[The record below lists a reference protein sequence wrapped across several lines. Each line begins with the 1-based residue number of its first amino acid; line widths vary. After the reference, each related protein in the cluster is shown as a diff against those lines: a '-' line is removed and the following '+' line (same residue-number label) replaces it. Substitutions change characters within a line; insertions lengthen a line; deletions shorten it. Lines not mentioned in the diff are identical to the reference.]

1 MVPSKQIPW
10 PNTKKQVLGLKS
22 QGISFNIMSEEEAGR
37 YLQHNCNLFRVKSY
51 RANFNKA
58 LYGQKAGKY
67 TDLDFGMLVDL
78 STIDMHF
85 RNALMSITLDIEH
98 FYKMKLLCIAEANQE
113 DGYALAQDFLASA
126 GRSNTIAEINRGLT
140 SPYTKSL
147 ISKRKSSNY
156 DFPVWELIEVIPF
169 GRFIHFYKFCGR
181 RFGDKQMRNDF
192 YLLQCVK
199 GLRNCC
205 AHNNCILNDM
215 SAGKPQ
221 HRVQNEV
228 SQFLSDIGVKRE
240 MKRTKLSNER
250 FQQIATTLYVHSSFS
265 SKGIV
270 RLRGEEMR
278 RFSQRM
284 KRNSSYYSG
293 NSIVESSFAFLDTII
308 RGCYPEKL

>member
-113 DGYALAQDFLASA
+113 DGYVLAQD
-126 GRSNTIAEINRGLT
+126 
-140 SPYTKSL
+140 SL
-147 ISKRKSSNY
+147 
-156 DFPVWELIEVIPF
+156 
-169 GRFIHFYKFCGR
+169 
-181 RFGDKQMRNDF
+181 
-192 YLLQCVK
+192 
-199 GLRNCC
+199 
-205 AHNNCILNDM
+205 
-215 SAGKPQ
+215 
-221 HRVQNEV
+221 
-228 SQFLSDIGVKRE
+228 RE
-240 MKRTKLSNER
+240 
-250 FQQIATTLYVHSSFS
+250 
-265 SKGIV
+265 
-270 RLRGEEMR
+270 
-278 RFSQRM
+278 
-284 KRNSSYYSG
+284 
-293 NSIVESSFAFLDTII
+293 
-308 RGCYPEKL
+308 